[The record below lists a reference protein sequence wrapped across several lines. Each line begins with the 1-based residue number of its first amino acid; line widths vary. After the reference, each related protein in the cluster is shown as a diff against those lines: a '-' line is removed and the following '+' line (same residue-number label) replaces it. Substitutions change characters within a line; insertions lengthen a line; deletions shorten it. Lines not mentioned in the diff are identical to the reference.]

1 MAHSSRRNIGDILLD
16 GGFVQ
21 RHDLDAALGD
31 QKLSKELLGQVLIK
45 RGALKADDI
54 KVPLLIQEHLG
65 SVENAVKLAAG
76 DRQVLGDLLV
86 LAGHITEEQLQQAL
100 AEQRR
105 SGGKFGEVCKR
116 LGLLTELQ
124 LQALLEF
131 QRNQE
136 STHDSPLRLGELLVA
151 TGKIT
156 REHLEVALKKQKQSD
171 KNIGDVLIEAGY
183 ASPDSIRYGARL
195 QRMLTR
201 SVLAAILALGVS
213 TASEA
218 GEMCLLTKQLMQNPA
233 QKARYAARVAT
244 EVGDMVAYN
253 SRAGSTG
260 QQDISSD
267 TTPAGYVFG
276 KRSNP
281 DSRGENI
288 DELSRDCLS
297 CHDGVV
303 AGNVHVTYRNTPG
316 QRTNRYDGKSEHPIG
331 MNYAAY
337 AAMDPLNYKPSPAF
351 NSKMTFVNDRVGCL
365 TCHNPMNP
373 EEKHLVMSDY
383 RSALCLT
390 CHNK

>member
-1 MAHSSRRNIGDILLD
+1 MAHSARRNIGDILLD

-21 RHDLDAALGD
+21 RHDLDAALED
-31 QKLSKELLGQVLIK
+31 QKLSKELLGQVLVR
-45 RGALKADDI
+45 RGTLKADEI

-86 LAGHITEEQLQQAL
+86 LAGHITEEQLQQVL
-100 AEQRR
+100 AEQRL

-116 LGLLTELQ
+116 LGLLTEQQ
-124 LQALLEF
+124 LRALLEF

-136 STHDSPLRLGELLVA
+136 SRHDSPLRLGELLVA

-156 REHLEVALKKQKQSD
+156 REHLEDALKKQKQSD
-171 KNIGDVLIEAGY
+171 KNIGDVLIETGY
-183 ASPDSIRYGARL
+183 ASPGSIRYGARL

-218 GEMCLLTKQLMQNPA
+218 GEMCLLSKQLQDPA
-233 QKARYAARVAT
+233 QKARYAAKVAT

-253 SRAGSTG
+253 SQASST
-260 QQDISSD
+260 SD
-267 TTPAGYVFG
+267 ATPASYVFR
-276 KRSNP
+276 KRKIP
-281 DSRGENI
+281 DFGGEYI

-303 AGNVHVTYRNTPG
+303 AGNVHVMYRNTPG
-316 QRTNRYDGKSEHPIG
+316 QKTNSYDGKSVHPIG

-337 AAMDPLNYKPSPAF
+337 AAMDPLDYKPAPAF
-351 NSKMTFVNDRVGCL
+351 NSKMIFVNNRVGCL

-383 RSALCLT
+383 RSALCTT
-390 CHNK
+390 CHKK